1 MTSVLYMN
9 ASSRDHGFI
18 TFDRKK
24 KPFQLIDVTLL
35 KEKSLRKGHQ
45 DNISL

>member
-18 TFDRKK
+18 IFDRKK

-35 KEKSLRKGHQ
+35 KEKSLRKGRQ